1 MGPVKISSKP
11 CREFQSW
18 LDSAAGASPGAV
30 NLSDLAANL
39 PLPLRE
45 HLESCADCRDAAE
58 AALAVRAMMAGYPS
72 NADLGGPWFPTR
84 VMAAIASRRAEFPL
98 ISETWRFL
106 PKLASRLTWAGSVA
120 LLLASGWLYQR
131 PQPLP
136 EETSARAV
144 VTDITGEPVRETAM
158 PASNDELL
166 VSLAEP
172 QQ

>member
-1 MGPVKISSKP
+1 MGPVNNSSKL

-18 LDSAAGASPGAV
+18 LDSAAGVSPAAAQV
-30 NLSDLAANL
+30 SDLAANF
-39 PLPLRE
+39 PLALRE
-45 HLESCADCRDAAE
+45 HVQSCAECRNAAE
-58 AALAVRAMMAGYPS
+58 AVLSVRAIMAAYPS
-72 NADLGGPWFPTR
+72 SADLGGPWFPTR

-106 PKLASRLTWAGSVA
+106 PKLAARLTWAASVA

-131 PQPLP
+131 PQPVP

-144 VTDITGEPVRETAM
+144 LTDITGEPVRETAM

-172 QQ
+172 RK